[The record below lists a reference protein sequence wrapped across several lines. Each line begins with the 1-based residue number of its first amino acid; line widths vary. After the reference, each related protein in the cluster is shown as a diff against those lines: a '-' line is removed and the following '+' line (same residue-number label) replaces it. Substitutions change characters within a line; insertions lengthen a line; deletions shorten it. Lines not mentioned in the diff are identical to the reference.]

1 MMSQQERWQL
11 GGNAPEIY
19 ERYLVPA
26 IFGPWAPIVIAQAG
40 LQAGESVL
48 DVACGT
54 GVVARLA
61 VQHVGA
67 SGHVTGL
74 DINPGMLAIARSLTP
89 AQGATVEWR
98 EGDAMTLP
106 FSDETFNVAF
116 SQLGLQYFADRLQA
130 LREIQRVIIPE
141 GRLVVLVWRAIA
153 HSPGFAALAEALD
166 QHVSPAAGA
175 VMRAPFV
182 FGDCPEELRTLLT
195 DAGFR
200 EVMVRSDV
208 RMVRFASPEALV
220 QYQVAGSPLAGH
232 VVQADDAA
240 REALIRD
247 VTAAMKDYLNDD
259 GVAFPIEGHIA
270 VGKK

>member
-11 GGNAPEIY
+11 GGNASEVY
-19 ERYLVPA
+19 ERHMVPA
-26 IFGPWAPIVIAQAG
+26 IFGPWAPILIAQAM
-40 LQAGESVL
+40 LQVGDRVI

-61 VQHVGA
+61 AQNVGA

-74 DINPGMLAIARSLTP
+74 DINPGMLAVARSLAP
-89 AQGATVEWR
+89 ARGTTVEWH
-98 EGDAMTLP
+98 EGDAVTIP
-106 FSDETFNVAF
+106 FSDETFDVAF

-130 LREIQRVIIPE
+130 LREIRRVLVPE
-141 GRLVVLVWRAIA
+141 GRLVLLVWRSIV
-153 HSPGFAALAEALD
+153 HSPGFAAIAEALD
-166 QHVSPAAGA
+166 QHVGPTAGA

-182 FGDCPEELRTLLT
+182 FGDRPEELRTLLS
-195 DAGFR
+195 DAGFGDVR
-200 EVMVRSDV
+200 IRSDV

-232 VVQADDAA
+232 VAQADDAA

-247 VTAAMKDYLNDD
+247 VTTAMQGYLNDE